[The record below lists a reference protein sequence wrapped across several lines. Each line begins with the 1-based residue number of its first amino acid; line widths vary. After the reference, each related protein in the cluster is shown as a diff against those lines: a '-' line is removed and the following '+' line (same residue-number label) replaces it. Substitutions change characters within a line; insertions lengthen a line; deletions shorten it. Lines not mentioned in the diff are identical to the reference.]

1 MLKNFEQMKEMLR
14 QQQGKRRV
22 AVAVA
27 QDEHTLQAVS
37 QAARDG
43 LVRPVLIGKE
53 TEILEI
59 LEKIGCPELEVDIID
74 LEDPVACIQKA
85 ADLAREGRVDCIMKG
100 KCQTGTLMKVLVNK
114 DTGIRTGDIMS
125 LVGFFESP
133 YYHKVF
139 AITDPALLTYPD
151 LEQKKAEIRN
161 AVGAY
166 HALGE
171 KDPKVAMLAAVEK
184 VNPKMPETVE
194 ADAIKREGIPG

>member
-53 TEILEI
+53 TEIREI

-74 LEDPVACIQKA
+74 LEDPVA
-85 ADLAREGRVDCIMKG
+85 
-100 KCQTGTLMKVLVNK
+100 
-114 DTGIRTGDIMS
+114 
-125 LVGFFESP
+125 
-133 YYHKVF
+133 
-139 AITDPALLTYPD
+139 
-151 LEQKKAEIRN
+151 
-161 AVGAY
+161 
-166 HALGE
+166 
-171 KDPKVAMLAAVEK
+171 
-184 VNPKMPETVE
+184 
-194 ADAIKREGIPG
+194 